1 VRPPLWQRATA
12 WLLGVRVSAIRQDEI
27 IGDLA
32 EDVSL
37 RRQTHGRLAAA
48 AWLVREVLSL
58 HRAYAATARVDR
70 PRRAW
75 MDSLRQDARYA
86 VRGYLRTPL
95 FTIATLLIL
104 TLGLGATGAMVGV
117 VRAVI
122 LRPLPY
128 PEPNRLVRIFETRPS
143 KQSAVSP
150 PNYFDVSEHARAFSG
165 LAAFWSPNITTTDA
179 QGNPQKVL
187 AATCSHNLF
196 TVLGVKTELGRG
208 FVAAD
213 DVPGARRTVVLGHG
227 LWQRL
232 FGGDPGIVGRQV
244 LLDNTPTEVVGVMP
258 AGFDFPVANTELWV
272 PLGLSHTKPPNP
284 AIPTGRYRGYRI
296 LSVVGRL
303 RPGVSLTQADADLAG
318 VSRALEQQFPDV
330 NRQMTARAIPLHDVL
345 VGSVRPALLVLLGAV
360 VCVLLIACANVGS
373 LFVARGLGR
382 AHEMSI
388 RVALGA
394 ERQRLVRQLLT
405 ESLLLSLAG
414 GAAGVV
420 LASWAFDWLLGLAPA
435 ESMRQVHGGIDA
447 ATIVFTMA
455 TAVFAG
461 LVFGVAPLVQ
471 RTGQFQDALRGA
483 GRGAVS
489 GGRRRGRQLVVIVE
503 VALSLILLIGAGLL
517 IQSLIRMEQ
526 VDVGFR
532 GSNVLTVDRIELPRG
547 LASPETSAAFFEQLL
562 TKVRAIPGT
571 VSVGLTLGL
580 PLDPKAH
587 FFVDE
592 SSFSIEGEPALRA
605 ADRPSAPLHVVSAD
619 YFATIGVPLV
629 RGRWFDARDRENAPG
644 VMLINEAMAR
654 KFFPNENAIGR
665 RITHDLSIVPGQ
677 PVSREIVGVI
687 GDVRHFGLEQPTE
700 PQMFVPHLQMP
711 WPSMAMV
718 LRTGLDG
725 ARVDGAV
732 REAVWSL
739 DRSIPVP
746 PALPL
751 DHLVTDALGQPQ
763 FRAGLLGAFA
773 VAALWLAMVGLYG
786 TMACTVQMRT
796 REIGLRMALGATP
809 DQASRLL
816 LRSGLTL
823 ALTGIAI
830 GLAGAFA
837 LTRVLSA
844 LLFGVESNDLATFV
858 AVPVLLMTLAWCACY
873 LPARRVYRIDPIAA
887 INGD

>member
-1 VRPPLWQRATA
+1 VRPPFWQRLTG
-12 WLLGVRVSAIRQDEI
+12 WLLASRVSATRRDEL

-32 EDVSL
+32 EDVSR
-37 RRQTHGRLAAA
+37 RRQAYGRFAAA
-48 AWLVREVLSL
+48 AWLAREVLSL
-58 HRAYAATARVDR
+58 YRAYAETGRADR

-75 MDSLRQDARYA
+75 MDSLWQDARYA
-86 VRGYLRTPL
+86 VRGYRRTPL

-117 VRAVI
+117 VHAVI

-128 PEPNRLVRIFETRPS
+128 PEPDRLVRIYETRPA

-150 PNYFDVSEHARAFSG
+150 PNYFDVNEHVRAFSG

-196 TVLGVKTELGRG
+196 TVLGVEAELGRG

-232 FGGDPGIVGRQV
+232 FGGDPRIVGRQV

-272 PLGLSHTKPPNP
+272 PLGLSRTKPPNP
-284 AIPTGRYRGYRI
+284 AIPAARYRGYRI
-296 LSVVGRL
+296 LSVIGRL
-303 RPGVSLTQADADLAG
+303 RPGVSLTQADADLAV
-318 VSRALEQQFPDV
+318 VSRMLEQQFPDV

-345 VGSVRPALLVLLGAV
+345 AGSVRPALLVLLGAV

-382 AHEMSI
+382 AREMSI
-388 RVALGA
+388 RLALGA
-394 ERQRLVRQLLT
+394 ERPRLVRQLLT

-420 LASWAFDWLLGLAPA
+420 AASWAFKWLLGLAPD
-435 ESMRQVHGGIDA
+435 ESIRLAHGGIDA
-447 ATIVFTMA
+447 ATIALTMA
-455 TAVFAG
+455 TAVVAG
-461 LVFGVAPLVQ
+461 LAFGVAPLVQ
-471 RTGQFQDALRGA
+471 RAGQFHQALRGA
-483 GRGAVS
+483 RRGAVS
-489 GGRRRGRQLVVIVE
+489 GGRRRGPQLVVIVE

-547 LASPETSAAFFEQLL
+547 LAGPEASAAFFEHLL
-562 TKVRAIPGT
+562 TKVRTIPGT
-571 VSVGLTLGL
+571 VSAGLTLGL

-592 SSFSIEGEPALRA
+592 SSFSIEGEPALRP

-619 YFATIGVPLV
+619 YLATIGVPLV
-629 RGRWFDARDRENAPG
+629 RGRWFDARDRENAAG
-644 VMLINEAMAR
+644 VILINEAMAR
-654 KFFPNENAIGR
+654 RFFPNENPVGR

-677 PVSREIVGVI
+677 PVSREIVGVV
-687 GDVRHFGLEQPTE
+687 GDVRHFGLGQPTE
-700 PQMFVPHLQMP
+700 PQMFVPHQQMP

-718 LRTGLDG
+718 IRTGMEG
-725 ARVDGAV
+725 ARVDASV

-739 DRSIPVP
+739 DRTIPVP
-746 PALPL
+746 PARPL
-751 DHLVTDALGQPQ
+751 DHLVADALGQPQ
-763 FRAGLLGAFA
+763 FLAGLLGAFA
-773 VAALWLAMVGLYG
+773 AAALGLAMVGLYG
-786 TMACTVQMRT
+786 TMACAVQMRT
-796 REIGLRMALGATP
+796 REIGLRIALGATP
-809 DQASRLL
+809 RQASRML
-816 LRSGLTL
+816 LRNGLML
-823 ALTGIAI
+823 AMIGSAI

-837 LTRVLSA
+837 LTRVLST
-844 LLFGVESNDLATFV
+844 LLFGVGSNDRATF
-858 AVPVLLMTLAWCACY
+858 AALPVLLMALAWFACY
-873 LPARRVYRIDPIAA
+873 LPARRVHRIDPIAA